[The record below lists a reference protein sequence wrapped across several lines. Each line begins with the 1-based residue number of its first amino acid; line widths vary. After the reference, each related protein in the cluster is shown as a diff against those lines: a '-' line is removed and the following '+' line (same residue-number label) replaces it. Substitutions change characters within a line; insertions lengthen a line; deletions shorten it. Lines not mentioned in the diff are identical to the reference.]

1 MDRRYIMAI
10 VLVFLILFLWP
21 LLFSNRK
28 KQTVETPPQREQQ
41 VIQKQEIKPQP
52 KTVPKIVS
60 NWQKGETT
68 TIQTPL
74 YEAKLASDGARIV
87 SWKLK
92 EYSKRTD
99 KSELIDLIPNTAQK
113 CLTIQFHDPNLQ
125 DEMSKALWKPNIK
138 TLNLEKGGINQG
150 TVEFIYTT
158 SNGIEISKRLTFS
171 KESYL
176 IDVDVSF
183 SNLSPQTAILS
194 GYDLCWG
201 PGLTEDELVSPAE
214 LATDGPAVLLRTE
227 KGAKFLKHWQKSG
240 FGCFGGKQTL
250 LPSGQEPEGPLY
262 WVDFSGKYFAAVLIP
277 GKDPWWSKA
286 KQSGKR
292 YSVTTGTSDATSP
305 NNIWQTWGG
314 STTIALTRRDFNLPI
329 GKSETHKFQAY
340 VGPKKW
346 SILQNVKA
354 RDSDENLRLGKMIYF
369 GTFTPLGKAT
379 LWLLQTFYNLG
390 KNFGISIIFIS
401 VLIKLLYLPLTQK
414 SFNSMNKMQ
423 ELQPKLNELKEK
435 YRDDPQ
441 QLNKATMKLYK
452 QFGASPLS
460 GCLPL
465 LLQIPVFWALFSTL
479 RGAVE
484 LRGAIFIAGWVND
497 LSLPDTIATIAGL
510 PIRILPLLMTGS
522 TLAQQLYFGTGGQGQ
537 NNKIMAFMPVF
548 MLFIF
553 YGMPSGLVLYWFCN
567 DIFTFGHRFIIKR
580 NQDKKPKEPNG
591 NEKMIEGKM
600 SDGKMS
606 DGKSKPIVKRNPN
619 KKKKR

>member
-1 MDRRYIMAI
+1 MDKRYILAI
-10 VLVFLILFLWP
+10 ILVFLILFLWP
-21 LLFSNRK
+21 LLFSRK
-28 KQTVETPPQREQQ
+28 KPRVETPPQKEQQ
-41 VIQKQEIKPQP
+41 TVQKQETKPKP
-52 KTVPKIVS
+52 ITVPKIVS
-60 NWQKGETT
+60 NWQKGEIT

-74 YEAKLASDGARIV
+74 YEAKLVSDGARIV

-92 EYSKRTD
+92 NYTKRTD

-113 CLTIQFHDPNLQ
+113 CLTIQFYDPDLQ
-125 DEMSKALWKPNIK
+125 DEISKATWKPDKK
-138 TLNLEKGGINQG
+138 TLDLEKGELSQG
-150 TVEFIYTT
+150 TVDFVYTT
-158 SNGIEISKRLTFS
+158 SNGIEISKKMTFS
-171 KESYL
+171 KDSYL
-176 IDVDVSF
+176 VDIDVSF
-183 SNLSPQTAILS
+183 RNLSSNITNVS

-201 PGLTEDELVSPAE
+201 PGLIEDELVPHAE
-214 LATDGPAVLLRTE
+214 LATDGPAVLLRTD
-227 KGAKFLKHWQKSG
+227 KGAKFVKYWQKSG
-240 FGCFGGKQTL
+240 FGCFGGKPTL

-277 GKDPWWSKA
+277 GKDSWWTET

-292 YSVTTGTSDATSP
+292 YSVTTGASDATVSP
-305 NNIWQTWGG
+305 NNIWSTWGD
-314 STTIALTRRDFNLPI
+314 STTIALTRRDFSLPV
-329 GKSETHKFQAY
+329 GESKTNNFQAY

-346 SILQNVKA
+346 SILQNINAK
-354 RDSDENLRLGKMIYF
+354 DSGENLKLGKMIYF

-379 LWLLQTFYNLG
+379 LWLLQTFYNVG
-390 KNFGISIIFIS
+390 KNFGIAIILIS

-423 ELQPKLNELKEK
+423 ELQPKFNELREK

-452 QFGASPLS
+452 QYGASPLS

-484 LRGAIFIAGWVND
+484 LRGAVFIAGWVND
-497 LSLPDTIATIAGL
+497 LSLPDTIAAIAGI

-522 TLAQQLYFGTGGQGQ
+522 TLAQQLYFGTGSTGSPGA
-537 NNKIMAFMPVF
+537 NNKLMAFMPVF

-580 NQDKKPKEPNG
+580 NKDKKLKEQDG
-591 NEKMIEGKM
+591 NEKMIEGKV
-600 SDGKMS
+600 
-606 DGKSKPIVKRNPN
+606 SKPTVKRNP
-619 KKKKR
+619 KKKK